1 MGNYDSVPLKPE
13 EVQNLRQTFTA
24 ESLETMLE
32 QASSLYGEKPEVG
45 DPDQK
50 VLEEVEAIKV
60 KHEREIFDLKTEI
73 KKKVELQRETERTL
87 NEVKWELEE
96 HLELNRQN
104 EAEIHRL
111 KEDSANEGA
120 NVSFQSQHLRIEE
133 SSKKTKEILKLKKE
147 RAELLT
153 KFNNLDKL
161 MNEHEKMKEEET
173 KKLKEHC
180 DFKLFQNELKFTF
193 LQRKYDELN
202 EKNAKA
208 QASLDLVELR
218 SNMDEINRDLLRK
231 EVEELKVKEIE
242 SLKENTSLRK
252 QVEDLKA
259 ENKKNCESALP
270 LFRFRDVKTGN

>member
-24 ESLETMLE
+24 ERLETMLE
-32 QASSLYGEKPEVG
+32 QAGSLYEEEAG

-60 KHEREIFDLKTEI
+60 KHEQEIFDLKKEI
-73 KKKVELQRETERTL
+73 KEKVELQRETERTL

-96 HLELNRQN
+96 QIEQNRQN
-104 EAEIHRL
+104 DAEIRRL
-111 KEDSANEGA
+111 KEDSAVERAGL
-120 NVSFQSQHLRIEE
+120 SSQSQHLRIEE
-133 SSKKTKEILKLKKE
+133 GSKKTKEILKLKKE

-153 KFNNLDKL
+153 KFNKLDKL
-161 MNEHEKMKEEET
+161 MNEHEKLKEEEM
-173 KKLKEHC
+173 KKLKEQC

-202 EKNAKA
+202 EKNVKA

-231 EVEELKVKEIE
+231 EVDELKVKEIE

-259 ENKKNCESALP
+259 EKGKKNCEST

>member
-24 ESLETMLE
+24 ERLETMLE
-32 QASSLYGEKPEVG
+32 QASSLYGEEAEVG

-73 KKKVELQRETERTL
+73 KEKVDLQRETERNL

-96 HLELNRQN
+96 QIEQNRQN
-104 EAEIHRL
+104 EAEIQRL
-111 KEDSANEGA
+111 KEDSAIEGA
-120 NVSFQSQHLRIEE
+120 NVSSQSQHLRIEE

-259 ENKKNCESALP
+259 ENKNNCESP
-270 LFRFRDVKTGN
+270 LIRFRDTKTGN